1 MITMRAFLLACLAA
15 VLIAVGA
22 ALVLNSSYV
31 PDSASSVFSTPAVR
45 I

>member
-1 MITMRAFLLACLAA
+1 MRAFLVACVVAI
-15 VLIAVGA
+15 VIAVGA

-31 PDSASSVFSTPAVR
+31 PDAASTVFTTTSVR